1 MYQKSHF
8 LIYVG
13 LIFPST
19 LYSPNRGPLAASAA
33 SEAET
38 AAAGVCDG
46 GPGPMARSAEVMSPR
61 RVSRH
66 SLYPPNRTLSRHDTR
81 ILREKRTEQ
90 RNTVFWALRE
100 SVYIYTSLPSP
111 LRSTRFSFLF
121 VGLAYRA
128 GCSLSARYLSFST
141 RARPSADFTVTRDP
155 ICTCPKVAFIYL
167 SSILR

>member
-1 MYQKSHF
+1 MLGSSF
-8 LIYVG
+8 LRLCILPTGARLQPPQPRRPRRRRPESAMAAQAPWLARPRSCHHGAYRGTHYILRIEHYLVMTLEFSEKRG
-13 LIFPST
+13 QNRET
-19 LYSPNRGPLAASAA
+19 LY
-33 SEAET
+33 
-38 AAAGVCDG
+38 
-46 GPGPMARSAEVMSPR
+46 
-61 RVSRH
+61 
-66 SLYPPNRTLSRHDTR
+66 
-81 ILREKRTEQ
+81 
-90 RNTVFWALRE
+90 FWALRE